1 MLPYIATIIG
11 IYRGFISNCVGV
23 PYFSAYLVNC
33 PGSNCPG
40 QLRRYVNLVLVG
52 TCIIYMIS
60 IMILW
65 VRTGGTR
72 LCVTDS
78 TLFPYSPD
86 LELVGLL
93 WWLPEVDFVPLFTGL
108 GHRRPAL
115 VTPRSRLCS
124 LIHRTWCSSV
134 CSCESLKSTM
144 LSLKSAAIRTVHHFE
159 GVGQQKFAQYIT
171 LRGSGQ
177 QKCAQYITLR
187 GRAGRNAHST
197 SL

>member
-1 MLPYIATIIG
+1 M
-11 IYRGFISNCVGV
+11 
-23 PYFSAYLVNC
+23 VNC

-124 LIHRTWCSSV
+124 LIHQTWCSSV
-134 CSCESLKSTM
+134 CSRDSPKSTLFPYSPDLVIVG
-144 LSLKSAAIRTVHHFE
+144 LSPATQGPKARENSKIESPKVPP
-159 GVGQQKFAQYIT
+159 Q
-171 LRGSGQ
+171 LRDSF
-177 QKCAQYITLR
+177 
-187 GRAGRNAHST
+187 
-197 SL
+197 